1 MSILKKK
8 ERKIFIDWKLL
19 VPAVVIS
26 IIGILTLLSTE
37 LSITGEIIDISI
49 VEKQTIFVLV
59 GIIIYLLLSKLDLSY
74 LKYWQIVLSIYIFT
88 ILLLLITYFFGPVI
102 NNVRRWIII
111 GGIQIQPAEIA
122 KVTIILTT
130 AVIFSM
136 KKKYNEWILLLVSL
150 LFTIP
155 IFILIYLQPSGS
167 MSFLV
172 LILWF
177 IVAFTGLGNQLR
189 NSILLLIL
197 GLLSLGIFLF
207 SITASSLWLILSG
220 IGIFLSILAFYARD
234 AWKSFVIVT
243 VIVGFLFGIGFNYV
257 WSNVLHDYQKE
268 RIEAFISPEE
278 TEEDIGFNVAQS
290 RIAIGSGQIFG
301 KGFGNGT
308 QSKRN
313 FLPEHQTD
321 FIFASFAEEF
331 GLIGSVV
338 LLGIYGFLI
347 VSIFLIS
354 MKYFNNIFFS
364 MLAVGIGFKILLELF
379 INVGTN
385 TGTIPAT
392 GIPLP
397 LMSAGGSITV
407 ITFVCLGVIQAIQNS
422 SKERVNS
429 GSFIDFS

>member
-8 ERKIFIDWKLL
+8 DRKISLDWKLL
-19 VPAVVIS
+19 VSSILIS

-37 LSITGEIIDISI
+37 LSIDGEIIDRTII
-49 VEKQTIFVLV
+49 EKQIIFVLV
-59 GIIIYLLLSKLDLSY
+59 GLAIYLLLSKLDLSY
-74 LKYWQIVLSIYIFT
+74 LKYWQIVLPIYILT
-88 ILLLLITYFFGPVI
+88 VLLLVITYFFGPLI
-102 NNVRRWIII
+102 NNVRRWIIV
-111 GGIQIQPAEIA
+111 GGIQVQPAEIA

-136 KKKYNEWILLLVSL
+136 KEKHNEWILLLVSL
-150 LFTIP
+150 LFTVP

-197 GLLSLGIFLF
+197 GLVSIGIFLF
-207 SITASSLWLILSG
+207 SITASTSWLFLCG
-220 IGIFLSILAFYARD
+220 VGIFLSVLSFYTRD
-234 AWKSFVIVT
+234 AWKSFV
-243 VIVGFLFGIGFNYV
+243 VITMIIGFLLGIGLNFL
-257 WSNVLHDYQKE
+257 WSNVLHDYQKG
-268 RIEAFISPEE
+268 RVEAFISPEE

-347 VSIFLIS
+347 VNIFLIS

-397 LMSAGGSITV
+397 LMSAGGSIT
-407 ITFVCLGVIQAIQNS
+407 IMTFICLGLIQAMQNS
-422 SKERVNS
+422 SKGRINN